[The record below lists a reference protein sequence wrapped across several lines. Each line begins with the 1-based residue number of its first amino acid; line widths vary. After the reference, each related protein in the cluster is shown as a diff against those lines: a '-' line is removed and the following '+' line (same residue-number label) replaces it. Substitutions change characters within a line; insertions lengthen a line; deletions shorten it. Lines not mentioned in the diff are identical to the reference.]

1 MRALSKRRTW
11 VFLFLVVY
19 SLLLSS
25 SWNLLLSI
33 RSWYNSAAASASSR
47 AAAGWKALY
56 ASVLYG
62 GVFGLLSMGAAL
74 AVAVPATLVT
84 WITIF
89 VLLAFFLAWLAL
101 FKLLLLAF
109 GLGPLCPSLPLL
121 PFLFTSS
128 FPVKIQTKP
137 KPKPPISSSLST
149 LHRLITAVKVLLLA
163 TIISSYRYSDRMH
176 PYLLLA
182 IYCCHIYL
190 ILDLGLA
197 SIAKIAT
204 GLLGL
209 ELEPQFNNPLGASSL
224 QDF

>member
-56 ASVLYG
+56 ASMLYG

-84 WITIF
+84 GSRSSCCSPSPESPDGRSSPTAVGSPPTSPVSRSRSSSERKTSSSSAPSSASLPSSSDGDEAEVRTKVF
-89 VLLAFFLAWLAL
+89 VL
-101 FKLLLLAF
+101 
-109 GLGPLCPSLPLL
+109 SLHL
-121 PFLFTSS
+121 
-128 FPVKIQTKP
+128 Q
-137 KPKPPISSSLST
+137 SLSEYF
-149 LHRLITAVKVLLLA
+149 V
-163 TIISSYRYSDRMH
+163 
-176 PYLLLA
+176 
-182 IYCCHIYL
+182 
-190 ILDLGLA
+190 
-197 SIAKIAT
+197 
-204 GLLGL
+204 
-209 ELEPQFNNPLGASSL
+209 
-224 QDF
+224 